1 MLVLEPDPQ
10 KYGYYIVLAHVVQC
24 RHVARNNQPF
34 SATENLSARNL
45 PSSATLSVALSPRN
59 LPSSATLFPLYRPE
73 IYHLAP
79 LLAFYATR
87 FSSSGTLFSRF
98 IATNGTPLL
107 RHSVTSCKAGP
118 QTPCAPV
125 AKDSIHVI
133 RSPAHLR
140 CQ

>member
-10 KYGYYIVLAHVVQC
+10 KYAYYIVLAHVVQC

-79 LLAFYATR
+79 LFQLGTSLCGLMDKEQEEKVASLLARAGLSHLFPAFLR
-87 FSSSGTLFSRF
+87 EKVSGTELC
-98 IATNGTPLL
+98 NGT
-107 RHSVTSCKAGP
+107 
-118 QTPCAPV
+118 
-125 AKDSIHVI
+125 
-133 RSPAHLR
+133 
-140 CQ
+140 